1 MIDLP
6 PALLEVQTLIER
18 ARGGDAESLEKAAV
32 LQESII
38 TTALENPTC
47 VSQIRNLVLNGYE
60 FEISY
65 VHGGESGFNSEEQP
79 SLMAP

>member
-1 MIDLP
+1 M
-6 PALLEVQTLIER
+6 ALLEVQTLIER
-18 ARGGDAESLEKAAV
+18 AVVGDAESLQKAAA

-47 VSQIRNLVLNGYE
+47 VSQIRNLILNGYE

-65 VHGGESGFNSEEQP
+65 VHKGETDLKSDEQV
-79 SLMAP
+79 SLMAS